1 MRRIPSRR
9 AEIFFLEICFV
20 YMVVISFALL
30 LAVFSMAGTHLFD
43 EPDSFLEELR
53 HLLVGIWAG
62 ANLEGKMAP
71 DFTLATLGGDAFTL
85 SEVIG
90 KKVIIINFFA
100 TWCAPC
106 KEEMPA
112 LTAFHRAHRD
122 RPVVLLGISSE
133 TAAEVETFAEEY
145 DITFPMG
152 IDRSQIG
159 ELYQIEVLPT
169 TVLVGADGR
178 IHRYLVGA
186 ITDTDRALGGAVE
199 KNLALVETA
208 QRTNSLEP

>member
-30 LAVFSMAGTHLFD
+30 LAVFSMAGPHLFD
-43 EPDSFLEELR
+43 EPDSFIEELR
-53 HLLVGIWAG
+53 QLLTSMWIG
-62 ANLEGKMAP
+62 ADLEGEMAP
-71 DFTLATLGGDAFTL
+71 GFTLSTLGGNTFTL
-85 SEVIG
+85 SEVVG
-90 KKVIIINFFA
+90 KKVVIINFFA

-112 LTAFHRAHRD
+112 LNLFHRAHRD
-122 RPVVLLGISSE
+122 RSVVLLGISNE
-133 TAAEVETFAEEY
+133 TEAGVEAFTKDY
-145 DITFPMG
+145 GITFPVG

-159 ELYQIEVLPT
+159 ELYGIDVLPT
-169 TVLVGADGR
+169 TVLIGADGR

-199 KNLALVETA
+199 DNLAL
-208 QRTNSLEP
+208 LEPLDPL